1 MKKLS
6 IMVLIATLIIS
17 GCSNSA
23 ENTSGSDNQQSKEVV
38 SKNWLDA
45 KSDAIEAEGKAAFES
60 LVPDYDE
67 FEDTGYYSGPKN
79 ELPELNAKLT
89 NGYSITFTTS
99 LVSADAREET
109 DDFLFHP
116 MIFVSYVGKKWA
128 FIESIYLKIGEDPKE
143 FKFAITPIRRVL
155 NPLVAEL
162 APVYISDE
170 DINFLSKIF
179 NYNEVQIRYY
189 DTEQVID
196 DTSLSIV
203 ELNLLKKILIAYR
216 YMYQNKLLAT
226 RPIVQ

>member
-99 LVSADAREET
+99 LVSASGGVS

-116 MIFVSYVGKKWA
+116 MFLASYVGKEWA

-143 FKFAITPIRRVL
+143 FKLAMSPIRRVMS
-155 NPLVAEL
+155 PLVGEIVV
-162 APVYISDE
+162 VYISDE

-179 NYNEVQIRYY
+179 NNDEVQIRYY
-189 DTEQVID
+189 DTKNVID
-196 DTSLSIV
+196 DTNLSTL
-203 ELNLLKKILIAYR
+203 ELELLKKILISYR
-216 YMYQNKLLAT
+216 YMYQNDLLTT
-226 RPIVQ
+226 RPIVK